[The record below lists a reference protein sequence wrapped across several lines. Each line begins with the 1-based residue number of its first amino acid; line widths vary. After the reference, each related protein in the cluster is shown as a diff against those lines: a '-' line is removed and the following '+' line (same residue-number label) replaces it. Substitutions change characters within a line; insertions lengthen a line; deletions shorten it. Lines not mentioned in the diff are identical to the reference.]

1 MVMHVEDIELPV
13 SVTRSRFVPGVHI
26 EPCPRWVRASCGGE
40 VVANSKQVLLAYE
53 PRRLPVY
60 WFPAED
66 VRTDLLSATRQE
78 TAPSGIVR
86 WTLQVGDRL
95 VPNAAWSYANPGPER
110 AALIDHIAL
119 YWGRMDAWFE
129 EDDEVFAHPRDPYHR
144 VDVLNSSRHVRV
156 ELDGQLLA
164 ESTRPRLLFETGLP
178 TRYYLPKQ
186 DVRMELLTPSTRTSR
201 CPYKGV
207 ATYWSLRNG
216 AETGSDIVWSYLA
229 PIPEC
234 PKIEN
239 LLSFFNERVDIV
251 VDGELQPRPVID
263 WS

>member
-1 MVMHVEDIELPV
+1 MTFQVEDVELPV
-13 SVTRSRFVPGVHI
+13 SVSRSRFVLGVHI

-60 WFPAED
+60 WFPAAD
-66 VRTDLLSATRQE
+66 VRTDLLSPTRQGM
-78 TAPSGIVR
+78 APSGAVR
-86 WTLQVGDRL
+86 WTLQAGDRT
-95 VPNAAWSYANPGPER
+95 VPNAAWSYPSPGPDR
-110 AALIDHIAL
+110 AALADHIAF
-119 YWGRMDAWFE
+119 YWNRMDAWFE
-129 EDDEVFAHPRDPYHR
+129 EDDEVFSHPRDPYHR
-144 VDVLNSSRHVRV
+144 VDVLHSSRHVRV

-164 ESTRPRLLFETGLP
+164 ESTRPRLLFETSLP
-178 TRYYLPKQ
+178 TRYYLPKP
-186 DVRMELLTPSTRTSR
+186 DVRMELLTPSAKTTR

-207 ATYWSLRNG
+207 AAYWSLRDG
-216 AETGSDIVWSYLA
+216 DEPVSDIVWSYSA

-239 LLSFFNERVDIV
+239 LLCFFNERVDIL